1 MLLMSAVSVRHFC
14 LYVNSHQFANHELF
28 LGNRKC
34 VFGCICSVNT
44 SHLNVWFA
52 CVVFELIEIKVKLEM
67 VTA

>member
-1 MLLMSAVSVRHFC
+1 MSAVSVSHFC

-34 VFGCICSVNT
+34 VFGSICSVNT

-67 VTA
+67 VTV